1 MSSLSSALSSLLSGS
16 SSSSSVNL
24 SQILQAAFGA
34 SSPGIDVNAAVS
46 AAVTAASA
54 PENTWLSQES
64 LVQNQINA
72 LNSIQNGVSTLDSDL
87 QSLNNLMGPLTSMT
101 VTSSNSGIVTG
112 SAVSGTASGN
122 HVVVVNNLATTASW
136 ASDTVAS
143 ATTPLAAGSF
153 TITGA
158 NGTATTISTGTGTS
172 TLTDV
177 ANTINSDNLGL
188 TASVVTD
195 ANGARLAIV
204 SNTSGGAANFS
215 VANGG
220 GLTFS
225 QTTNGVNASYSVD
238 GLSLASASNTVT
250 GAIPGMTLN
259 LLNASPGTPV
269 SLSVTPNATAAS
281 NAISQ
286 FVTDYNSV
294 ITAVNNQF
302 ADSGSG
308 QGVLATD
315 PTVRNLQSELL
326 GALSYTYTPAS
337 GTTNVPN
344 LSSMGIT
351 VNKDGTLSVDNAT
364 LTNTLQNHY
373 SDVQNFFQGT
383 AFNGFAGT
391 MDQQLTNFLSP
402 SQGAFTVDL
411 QSLNSQYST
420 LQTNV
425 ANFQANVIA
434 PLQTHLK
441 SEYSQA
447 EILLQQLPVQMQQI
461 NQELGY
467 YNTTRNG

>member
-16 SSSSSVNL
+16 SSSSTVNL

-34 SSPGIDVNAAVS
+34 SSPGIDVTSAVS
-46 AAVTAASA
+46 AAVTAARA
-54 PENTWLSQES
+54 PENTWLQQES

-72 LNSIQNGVSTLDSDL
+72 LTSIQNGVSTLDSDL
-87 QSLNNLMGPLTSMT
+87 HSLNNLMGPLTSMT
-101 VTSSNSGIVTG
+101 VTSSNSGLVTG

-122 HVVVVNNLATTASW
+122 HVIMVNNLATTASW
-136 ASDTVAS
+136 ASGTVAS

-158 NGTATTISTGTGTS
+158 DGTATTISTGDGTG

-177 ANTINSDNLGL
+177 ANSINSQHLGL

-195 ANGARLAIV
+195 ANGARLAII

-220 GLTFS
+220 GLTFA
-225 QTTNGVNASYSVD
+225 QTTTGVNASYSVD

-269 SLSVTPNATAAS
+269 SLAVTPNTTAAS
-281 NAISQ
+281 NAIQQ

-302 ADSGSG
+302 VDNGSG
-308 QGVLATD
+308 QGSLASD
-315 PTVRNLQSELL
+315 STVRNLQNQLL
-326 GALSYTYTPAS
+326 SALAYTYTPAS
-337 GTTNVPN
+337 GTTTMPN

-351 VNKDGTLSVDNAT
+351 VNKDGTLSVDSAT
-364 LTNTLQNHY
+364 LNNALQNNY

-391 MDQQLTNFLSP
+391 LDQELTSFLSP

-420 LQTNV
+420 LQDDIN
-425 ANFQANVIA
+425 NFESNVIA
-434 PLQTHLK
+434 PLQTHMK
-441 SEYSQA
+441 AAYSQA
-447 EILLQQLPVQMQQI
+447 EILLQQLPIQMKQI
-461 NQELGY
+461 NQELGF
-467 YNTTRNG
+467 NNNNG